1 VKISQP
7 EHGGNGVCSR
17 VVNEWLLCVSVDSR
31 DCTIDNRQKTPRPH
45 HRLRHIQAI
54 CCTKSSLTTDLRF

>member
-1 VKISQP
+1 
-7 EHGGNGVCSR
+7 

-45 HRLRHIQAI
+45 HRLRRIQAI